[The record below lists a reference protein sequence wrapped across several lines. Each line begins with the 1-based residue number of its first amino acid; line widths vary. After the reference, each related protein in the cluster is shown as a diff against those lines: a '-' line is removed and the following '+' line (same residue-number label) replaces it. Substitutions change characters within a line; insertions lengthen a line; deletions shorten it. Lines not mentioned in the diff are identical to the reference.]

1 VLGRRD
7 EQGESARVRLQSN
20 NQYGPYPLPASG
32 RKSRTTDQFLFNKRC
47 VLHGI
52 RVGSLDWG
60 IVRPE
65 TAFSQLETAM
75 TLPNFFI
82 VGAPKA
88 GTDEL
93 YYDLHQ
99 HPEIYMSPLKE
110 PCYFSSEIRPRNF
123 QASLRPQFEMVAA
136 STRRYLDEGARHKRF
151 GGIVSDPNDYQ
162 LLFLGVK
169 GQKAIGEASVCYLW
183 SKAAP
188 AAIASSI
195 PHARIIIILM
205 DPAERAFQQ
214 YLKSVSDG
222 TVHHSFR
229 KHLEAAMQHSA
240 ELGVYHPF
248 LEFGSYFKQVTRYMQ
263 LFPPHQ
269 VNISIYEDTLSDHQ
283 GWFSRV
289 LSFLEVQNTFVP
301 GPVEVPSKP
310 HVPRFVG
317 ISHALRI
324 RGLKRIAGR
333 AVPSRFKSFAK
344 QLAAGDGRL
353 PELRP
358 EDRAILVDYYRDDVL
373 MLQDLIGR
381 DLSDWLR

>member
-1 VLGRRD
+1 
-7 EQGESARVRLQSN
+7 
-20 NQYGPYPLPASG
+20 
-32 RKSRTTDQFLFNKRC
+32 
-47 VLHGI
+47 
-52 RVGSLDWG
+52 
-60 IVRPE
+60 
-65 TAFSQLETAM
+65 M

-93 YYDLHQ
+93 YYDLDQ
-99 HPEIYMSPLKE
+99 HPEVYMSPLKE
-110 PCYFSSEIRPRNF
+110 PCYFSSEIRLKNF
-123 QASLRPQFEMVAA
+123 QPSLRPQIEMAAA
-136 STRRYLDEGARHKRF
+136 STRQYLDEGAWHKRF
-151 GGIVSDPNDYQ
+151 GGIVSDPNDYH
-162 LLFLGVK
+162 LLFSGVK
-169 GQKAIGEASVCYLW
+169 RQKAIGEASVCYLW
-183 SKAAP
+183 SNTAP

-205 DPAERAFQQ
+205 DPAERAFHQ

-229 KHLEAAMQHSA
+229 KHLEAAMQHGA

-248 LEFGSYFKQVTRYMQ
+248 LEFGNYFKQVSRYMQ
-263 LFPPHQ
+263 LLPPRQ
-269 VNISIYEDTLSDHQ
+269 LSISIYEDTRSDHQ

-289 LSFLEVQNTFVP
+289 LSFLEVQNKFIP
-301 GPVEVPSKP
+301 RQVEVPSKP

-324 RGLKRIAGR
+324 RELKRIAGS
-333 AVPSRFKSFAK
+333 AVPLRFKTSVK
-344 QLAAGDGRL
+344 RLAAVNRRL

-358 EDRAILVDYYRDDVL
+358 QDRAILLDYYRDDVL

-381 DLSDWLR
+381 DLSPWLR

>member
-1 VLGRRD
+1 
-7 EQGESARVRLQSN
+7 
-20 NQYGPYPLPASG
+20 
-32 RKSRTTDQFLFNKRC
+32 
-47 VLHGI
+47 
-52 RVGSLDWG
+52 
-60 IVRPE
+60 
-65 TAFSQLETAM
+65 M

-93 YYDLHQ
+93 YYDLDQ
-99 HPEIYMSPLKE
+99 HPEVYMSPLKE
-110 PCYFSSEIRPRNF
+110 PCYFSSEIRLHNF
-123 QASLRPQFEMVAA
+123 QPSLRPQIEIVAA

-151 GGIVSDPNDYQ
+151 GGIVSDPTDYQ
-162 LLFLGVK
+162 LLFSRVR

-183 SKAAP
+183 SNTAP

-205 DPAERAFQQ
+205 DPAERAFCQ

-229 KHLEAAMQHSA
+229 KHLEAAMQHGD

-248 LEFGSYFKQVTRYMQ
+248 LEFGNYFKQVSRYME

-269 VNISIYEDTLSDHQ
+269 LNISMFEDTRSDHH

-289 LSFLEVQNTFVP
+289 LSFLEVQNKFIP
-301 GPVEVPSKP
+301 REVEVPSKP

-317 ISHALRI
+317 INHALRI
-324 RGLKRIAGR
+324 RKLKRIAGR
-333 AVPSRFKSFAK
+333 AVPSRFKTLVK
-344 QLAAGDGRL
+344 QLAGGNSRL

-373 MLQDLIGR
+373 MLQDLIAR
-381 DLSDWLR
+381 DLSAWLR